1 MLNPITIAE
10 RALGLGGRLAAGA
23 VDLGRRALGS
33 SDVPAPGPAQDSEG
47 PDNTAAGA
55 PERQQAAPKPEIT
68 DTALARKVESEIFR
82 GTRGAKSKVSVNAVG
97 RVVHLRGEAKTPELI
112 KELEARTAAIPEVQR
127 VENLLHL
134 PKTPSPTRSDTPARQ
149 RKTKTTKG
157 KPPSSQRRRINSGK
171 NPEGAE
177 PTPKEL
183 AKEDRG
189 RQPAPLGS
197 KETSKTRAKK
207 GKGS

>member
-1 MLNPITIAE
+1 MLNPITMAG
-10 RALGLGGRLAAGA
+10 RALGLAGRVAAGA
-23 VDLGRRALGS
+23 VEGGRRALGS
-33 SDVPAPGPAQDSEG
+33 SEVPAPGPAQESGG
-47 PDNTAAGA
+47 PDKTEARA
-55 PERQQAAPKPEIT
+55 PESQAPPKPEIT

-82 GTRGAKSKVSVNAVG
+82 GTRGVKSKVSVNAVG

-112 KELEARTAAIPEVQR
+112 NELEARTAAIPEVQR

-197 KETSKTRAKK
+197 KEPPEAKK
-207 GKGS
+207 DKGS